1 MKTVFMFSGQ
11 GAQYAGMGK
20 DLYENYAVA
29 KEVFDRADEVLGYSI
44 KDICFSDEE
53 KLGLTE
59 FTQPAILTMS
69 IAAMKVLQENGIN
82 ADMTAGLS
90 LGEYSALVASGAM
103 KFEEAV
109 ALVQKRGKFMCG
121 IIGYTGSE
129 DVKGVL
135 LDALELLEYRGYDS
149 AGIALA
155 DTGLKQTKVYKC
167 AGRVKDLRAICE
179 SEKLITEC
187 GIGHTRWATHGG
199 VNDTNAHPH
208 QVGKVTLVHNGIIE
222 NYRELIADYE
232 LESVLKSE
240 TDSEVVA
247 ALLNKFYT
255 GDPDE
260 AIKKTVSKLKGTFAL
275 VILFEDHQGE
285 IYSVRNVSP
294 IVATLC
300 KEGAM
305 LASDLTALCRFTNR
319 YFVVPEYHILKLA
332 KDAIVLKDFNGNQ
345 VEPDY
350 LEVDWELNNAGKNGY
365 PFYMEKE
372 IMEQPD
378 AIERTITNRITSGMP
393 DFTADGVPDE
403 IFTQCER
410 VNIIACGT
418 AMHAGLVAQ
427 ALIKSIL
434 HMHIDVDM
442 ASEFMYSD
450 PVIDEKSLVIAVS
463 QSGETIDTLEAVK
476 YAKKR
481 GAKCLSIINVKGSS
495 IARESDYVL
504 YTNAGPEIAV
514 ASTKAYTTQLA
525 VFYLIVAKMAQLRGV
540 FSQEETQSFIRELQR
555 TPDVMKKVLE
565 GRQEIH
571 KLANKVLE
579 AKDLF
584 MIGRGLDYSILLEG
598 SLKLKEVSYIHSEA
612 YASGELK
619 HGPIALITQDTPVVA
634 AVTQE
639 KLMSKELSNIKEVRS
654 RGASCSLSRK
664 VLQKISTVHMIPSI
678 CRICRMNLW

>member
-1 MKTVFMFSGQ
+1 
-11 GAQYAGMGK
+11 
-20 DLYENYAVA
+20 
-29 KEVFDRADEVLGYSI
+29 
-44 KDICFSDEE
+44 
-53 KLGLTE
+53 
-59 FTQPAILTMS
+59 
-69 IAAMKVLQENGIN
+69 
-82 ADMTAGLS
+82 
-90 LGEYSALVASGAM
+90 
-103 KFEEAV
+103 
-109 ALVQKRGKFMCG
+109 MCG

-129 DVKGVL
+129 NVSEVL

-149 AGIALA
+149 AGIAVN
-155 DTGLKQTKVYKC
+155 DSVTKKTAVYKR
-167 AGRVKDLRAICE
+167 AGRVSDLRKICA
-179 SEKLITEC
+179 SEEIHAGC

-199 VNDTNAHPH
+199 VNDRNAHPH

-222 NYRELIADYE
+222 NYRELIADYDLAGE
-232 LESVLKSE
+232 LKSE

-247 ALLNKFYT
+247 ALLNRMYE
-255 GDPDE
+255 GDPKE
-260 AIKKTVSKLKGTFAL
+260 ALKKVVSKLRGTFAL
-275 VILFEDHQGE
+275 VVLFADQGDV
-285 IYSVRNVSP
+285 IYSTRNVSP

-300 KEGAM
+300 DEGAM

-319 YFVVPEYHILKLA
+319 YFVVPEYHILELH
-332 KDAIVLKDFNGNQ
+332 KDKIVLSDFDGNE
-345 VEPDY
+345 VEPEY
-350 LEVDWELNNAGKNGY
+350 LTADWELNSAGKNGY

-378 AIERTITNRITSGMP
+378 AIENTIANRIKGGLP
-393 DFTADGVPDE
+393 DFSLDGVPDSL
-403 IFTQCER
+403 FTECER
-410 VNIIACGT
+410 ISIIACGT

-427 ALIKSIL
+427 ALVKSIL
-434 HMHIDVDM
+434 HMHIDVEM

-450 PVIDEKSLVIAVS
+450 PVIDEKTLVIAVS

-476 YAKKR
+476 YAKRR
-481 GAKCLSIINVKGSS
+481 GAKSLSIINVKGSS

-525 VFYLIVAKMAQLRGV
+525 VFYLIVAKMAQSRGV
-540 FSQEETQSFIRELQR
+540 FTIEETQSFIRELQR
-555 TPDVMKKVLE
+555 TPKVMKQVLE
-565 GRQEIH
+565 QRRDIH
-571 KLANKVLE
+571 VVAKKVLE

-639 KLMSKELSNIKEVRS
+639 KLMSKELSNIKEVKS
-654 RGASCSLSRK
+654 RGADVVIFIKEAIASSLEGEYEIFKLPNMQDEFMVMPASVALQLLAYYVSSDKGFDVDKPRNLAK
-664 VLQKISTVHMIPSI
+664 VVTVE
-678 CRICRMNLW
+678 

>member
-1 MKTVFMFSGQ
+1 
-11 GAQYAGMGK
+11 
-20 DLYENYAVA
+20 
-29 KEVFDRADEVLGYSI
+29 
-44 KDICFSDEE
+44 
-53 KLGLTE
+53 
-59 FTQPAILTMS
+59 
-69 IAAMKVLQENGIN
+69 
-82 ADMTAGLS
+82 
-90 LGEYSALVASGAM
+90 
-103 KFEEAV
+103 
-109 ALVQKRGKFMCG
+109 MCG

-129 DVKGVL
+129 SVKDVL

-149 AGIALA
+149 AGIAVE
-155 DTGLKQTKVYKC
+155 DDETKQAKVYKC
-167 AGRVKDLRAICE
+167 AGRVRDLRAICE
-179 SEKLITEC
+179 SEKLLTSC

-199 VNDTNAHPH
+199 VSDENAHPH

-222 NYRELIADYE
+222 NYRELTADYD
-232 LESVLKSE
+232 LGDSLVSE
-240 TDSEVVA
+240 TDSEVAA
-247 ALLNKFYT
+247 ALLDRFYEGT
-255 GDPDE
+255 PEE

-275 VILFEDHQGE
+275 VILFSDHPGE
-285 IYSVRNVSP
+285 IYSIRNVSP

-300 KEGAM
+300 EQGAM

-319 YFVVPEYHILKLA
+319 YFVVPEYHVLKLRRDGICLTDLDG
-332 KDAIVLKDFNGNQ
+332 KEKQ
-345 VEPDY
+345 PQY
-350 LEVDWELNNAGKNGY
+350 LTVDWELNNAGKNGY

-378 AIERTITNRITSGMP
+378 AVERTIAERIRGGLP
-393 DFTADGVPDE
+393 DFSADGVPDE
-403 IFTQCER
+403 LFTGCDR
-410 VNIIACGT
+410 INIIACGT

-427 ALIKSIL
+427 ALVKSLL

-450 PVIDEKSLVIAVS
+450 PVIDKKTLVIAVS

-514 ASTKAYTTQLA
+514 ASTKAYTTQLSI
-525 VFYLIVAKMAQLRGV
+525 FYLIVAKMAHLRGV
-540 FSQEETQSFIRELQR
+540 FTTEDTQSFVRELQR
-555 TPDVMKKVLE
+555 VPEVMQRVLKE
-565 GRQEIH
+565 RREIH
-571 KLANKVLE
+571 VLASRVLE

-639 KLMSKELSNIKEVRS
+639 KLRSKELSNIKEVKS
-654 RGASCSLSRK
+654 RGADIVLFIKESLAGDVDSAYETFLLPDMRDEFMVMPASVALQLLAYYVSSDKGFDVDKPRNLAK
-664 VLQKISTVHMIPSI
+664 VVTVE
-678 CRICRMNLW
+678 